1 MNVERI
7 SGHIRGNAE
16 KLRGVIYDVPLTMK
30 MDEIMQEVNGGN
42 VVKICEIQLV
52 LHIVLQIT

>member
-7 SGHIRGNAE
+7 SGHIRGNAA

-42 VVKICEIQLV
+42 VEICEIQSV